1 MCEFCGCGE
10 PVFRSVAVILPSAEE
25 PESDTPEADTFS
37 QREEDEAC

>member
-25 PESDTPEADTFS
+25 LESDTLEADPFS
-37 QREEDEAC
+37 QREEDEEC